1 MRSVIVQIIV
11 KPNAGDTL
19 NLYKGIVMS
28 NIAVKVTVKTDAISL
43 LKADHAGVKD
53 LFKQFN
59 ALAEASAP
67 AHQKKKAIA
76 LKICKELTVHAK
88 IEEEI
93 FYPATRAALGREDAP
108 MMDEADVE
116 HASCKELISQIESM
130 ESSAHH
136 YDAKVIVLGEYINHH
151 VKEEEGEMFPKARAA
166 KLDLKALGAQLAAR
180 KRELLAGYVPEKASL
195 LSRVLG

>member
-1 MRSVIVQIIV
+1 MD
-11 KPNAGDTL
+11 KKTL
-19 NLYKGIVMS
+19 HKAS
-28 NIAVKVTVKTDAISL
+28 AKTDAISM
-43 LKADHAGVKD
+43 LKADHAAVKD
-53 LFKQFN
+53 LFKQFQVH
-59 ALAEASAP
+59 AKASAP

-93 FYPATRAALGREDAP
+93 FYPAARAAFGRDEAP

-116 HASCKELISQIESM
+116 HASCKALIGQIESM
-130 ESSAHH
+130 EPSEAH

-151 VKEEEGEMFPKARAA
+151 VKEEEGEMFPKVRKA
-166 KLDLKALGAQLAAR
+166 KLDIKAVGEQLTVR
-180 KRELLAGYVPEKASL
+180 KKELLANYSPEKASL

>member
-1 MRSVIVQIIV
+1 MDKKMLQR
-11 KPNAGDTL
+11 A
-19 NLYKGIVMS
+19 
-28 NIAVKVTVKTDAISL
+28 TVKTDAISM
-43 LKADHAGVKD
+43 LKADHAAVKD

-67 AHQKKKAIA
+67 AHQKKRTIA

-88 IEEEI
+88 VEEEI
-93 FYPATRAALGREDAP
+93 FYPAARAVLGRDEAP

-116 HASCKELISQIESM
+116 HASCKELIGQIESM
-130 ESSAHH
+130 EPSENH

-151 VKEEEGEMFPKARAA
+151 VKEEEGEMFPKVRNA
-166 KLDLKALGAQLAAR
+166 KLDLKGLGEHLVVR
-180 KRELLAGYVPEKASL
+180 KKELMSSYSPEKASL

>member
-1 MRSVIVQIIV
+1 MKRVSAQ
-11 KPNAGDTL
+11 KATL
-19 NLYKGIVMS
+19 
-28 NIAVKVTVKTDAISL
+28 KTDAISL
-43 LKADHAGVKD
+43 LKADHATVKD

-59 ALAEASAP
+59 ALANASAP
-67 AHQKKKAIA
+67 AHQKKRTIA

-93 FYPATRAALGREDAP
+93 FYPAARAALGRDDAS

-116 HASCKELISQIESM
+116 HASCKDLIAQIESM
-130 ESSAHH
+130 EPSADH

-151 VKEEEGEMFPKARAA
+151 VKEEESEMFPKVRKA
-166 KLDLKALGAQLAAR
+166 KLDLKALGEQLSVR
-180 KRELLAGYVPEKASL
+180 KKELMSKYSPEKASL

>member
-1 MRSVIVQIIV
+1 MNKDSGH
-11 KPNAGDTL
+11 KANA
-19 NLYKGIVMS
+19 
-28 NIAVKVTVKTDAISL
+28 KTDALSM
-43 LKADHAGVKD
+43 LKTDHAAVKD
-53 LFKQFN
+53 LFKLFN

-67 AHQKKKAIA
+67 AHRKKQTIA

-93 FYPATRAALGREDAP
+93 FYPAARAALGRDEAP

-130 ESSAHH
+130 EPGADH

-151 VKEEEGEMFPKARAA
+151 VKEEEGEMFPKVRKA
-166 KLDLKALGAQLAAR
+166 KLDIKAVGEQLAVR
-180 KRELLAGYVPEKASL
+180 KKELMASYSPEKASL